1 MWWAWENAH
10 FFHYCDQSA
19 IIYLNWYLT
28 YQTIDYDRVSLIIL
42 SRSTWLHIK
51 SIFDGTNQWASLHE
65 LRKKK
70 LVFIPHAF
78 RLTIVNFIKEFT
90 GRVNKLAHIKIVNK
104 LSLYYWSQW
113 KEFARCAYGVI
124 HAWHFGPY
132 MNEYICDPFEGDRFC
147 VNIWSLNTLNPRPRY
162 VSSLQRS

>member
-19 IIYLNWYLT
+19 MIYLNWYLR
-28 YQTIDYDRVSLIIL
+28 YQTIDYERVSLIIL

-90 GRVNKLAHIKIVNK
+90 SRVNKLAHIKIVNK

-124 HAWHFGPY
+124 HAWHFRTLY
-132 MNEYICDPFEGDRFC
+132 ERVHM
-147 VNIWSLNTLNPRPRY
+147 WSVWGWQILCKYLIPQHIKSSSTLC
-162 VSSLQRS
+162 L